1 MPGFCVCGGKRGD
14 RFQYDCTMTA
24 LRAESRL
31 IALIVAATF
40 FMQGL
45 DGAIMNTSL
54 PQMARSLRVAPL
66 DLSIGITIYMLSAAA
81 FVPLS
86 GWLADRFGARGTFM
100 LSILVFT
107 VASLACGVAQNLW
120 QFTAARALQGMGGS
134 LMIPIGRLIV
144 LRNTEKS
151 ELMHATALIT
161 WPALSAPIIGP
172 ALGGFITTYFSWRWN
187 FLLNVP
193 LGIAGMLLVARHV
206 PQSRNEHQNQLDWP
220 GFVFSSGALIALLYG
235 LELFSHAH
243 IGWTGH
249 DWLPP
254 VGLTLLG
261 MLFSWL
267 SVRHFHT
274 SRQPLLELSAASV
287 LSYRMTTLTAGTC
300 FRITVHATPFLLP
313 LLFQIGFGMT
323 ALAAGGLLLVYFAG
337 NLGMKPFTSRVLQN
351 LGFRNVLIWN
361 GCLSGLAIMLCAL
374 FATDTSKWLIMAV
387 LLLAGATR
395 SMQFTSLNTL
405 AFADTTP
412 EQRSSST
419 TLFSMFDQ
427 GTAVLGV
434 ALSTLVVN
442 LALLS
447 KSHLQVGMGELRF
460 GLVVMGIVG
469 ILAALMFRKL
479 PADAGAEVSGHRP
492 A

>member
-1 MPGFCVCGGKRGD
+1 MSS
-14 RFQYDCTMTA
+14 

-31 IALIVAATF
+31 IALIVASTF

-54 PQMARSLRVAPL
+54 PQMAHSLLVAPL

-107 VASLACGVAQNLW
+107 VASLACGLAQNLW
-120 QFTAARALQGMGGS
+120 QFTAARALQGLGGS

-193 LGIAGMLLVARHV
+193 LGIAGMFLVARHV
-206 PQSRNEHQNQLDWP
+206 PQSRGEHRNQLDWP
-220 GFVFSSGALIALLYG
+220 GFVLSSGALIALLYG

-243 IGWTGH
+243 TGWTGD
-249 DWLPP
+249 DWLLP
-254 VGLTLLG
+254 VSLTLLG
-261 MLFSWL
+261 ALFSWL
-267 SVRHFHT
+267 SVRHFHRCT
-274 SRQPLLELSAASV
+274 QPLLDLSAASV
-287 LSYRMTTLTAGTC
+287 LSYRMTTLTAGTY
-300 FRITVHATPFLLP
+300 FRTTVHATPFLLP
-313 LLFQIGFGMT
+313 LLFQIGFGMN
-323 ALAAGGLLLVYFAG
+323 ALAAGSLLLVYFVG
-337 NLGMKPFTSRVLQN
+337 NLGMKPFTSRMLQTF
-351 LGFRNVLIWN
+351 GFRNILIWN
-361 GCLSGLAIMLCAL
+361 GGLSGLAIMLCSS
-374 FATDTSKWLIMAV
+374 FAADTPKWQIMAL

-427 GTAVLGV
+427 AAAVLGV
-434 ALSTLVVN
+434 ACSTLILN

-447 KSHLQVGMGELRF
+447 KPYLQVGIDELRM
-460 GLVVMGIVG
+460 GLIVMGTVG
-469 ILAALMFRKL
+469 ILAALMFIKL
-479 PADAGAEVSGHRP
+479 PADAGAEVSGHRS